1 LLEFWLDSIVFL
13 LDLELLARLL
23 MEESMQEVRLLM
35 ELFILLAKFDDDDFF
50 KRLDSVELE
59 VDRNPIVDG
68 FIILTYNFCYYNTH
82 PK

>member
-1 LLEFWLDSIVFL
+1 MEFWLDSIVFL
-13 LDLELLARLL
+13 LDLELLTRLL
-23 MEESMQEVRLLM
+23 MEESMQEVRLFM

-68 FIILTYNFCYYNTH
+68 FIILTYNFLLL
-82 PK
+82 